1 MRAICEEKRSPDEER
16 FLLAEN
22 RGEDKLTILEW
33 NEQMASRQGIQ
44 VACSVNHGAQ
54 LVIHRMTAGS
64 LDHPFARAALGA
76 PGSRRN
82 PGPGGR
88 IDISDG
94 PSLGGAGG
102 RSREPGTR
110 IGGEPQSLK
119 VILDALLDRLQQ
131 DATNQPETVEA
142 REARDEQEE
151 CSISS
156 EPDL

>member
-1 MRAICEEKRSPDEER
+1 MRDLRTNVRAICEEKRSPDEER

-88 IDISDG
+88 IDISGG
-94 PSLGGAGG
+94 PSLGELAVD
-102 RSREPGTR
+102 RE
-110 IGGEPQSLK
+110 SLER
-119 VILDALLDRLQQ
+119 VLAESPNR
-131 DATNQPETVEA
+131 
-142 REARDEQEE
+142 
-151 CSISS
+151 
-156 EPDL
+156 